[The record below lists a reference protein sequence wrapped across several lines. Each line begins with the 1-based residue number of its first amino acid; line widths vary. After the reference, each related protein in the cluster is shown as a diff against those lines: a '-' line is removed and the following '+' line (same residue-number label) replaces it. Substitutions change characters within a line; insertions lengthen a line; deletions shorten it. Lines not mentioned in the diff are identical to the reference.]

1 MYEET
6 IAAVATAI
14 GEAAIGIIRISGP
27 EAFDVLGAIF
37 VPKKNLPLDHFRN
50 REMIYGHIVESERT
64 IDEVYAVRM
73 AGPATY
79 TREDVVEIHC
89 HGGHLV
95 MQRLLSLILTKGARL
110 AEPGEFTRRAFLN
123 GRLDLVQAEAVMDL
137 IRAKTTKGFD
147 VAMDQLEGELSE
159 RIQNLRASYLMLIAN
174 LQVSIDY
181 PEEDIEEITYGELV
195 TGMEAIA
202 KELDALIQSGETG
215 KIIRDGLKT
224 AIVGKP
230 NVGKSSLLN
239 ALLKEARAIVTN
251 IPGTTRDVI
260 EEYLNIKGVPVRIID
275 TAGIRETEDTVERMG
290 VERSKRIFNEA
301 DLVILVL
308 NASEPMDEEDR
319 QIIDLMH
326 GRKGIVVVNK
336 TDLGEQIDF
345 DMIASRLG
353 DHPLIKTSLTQAIGI
368 EQVEDAIAREVY
380 GGSDWQSGETFVTSA
395 RQMSALIRARE
406 HLMTAKDGAESNLP
420 YDLIEI
426 DLKDSLSALGEVS
439 GDTVAEDLLST
450 IFSKFCL
457 GK

>member
-1 MYEET
+1 MYEDT

-14 GEAAIGIIRISGP
+14 GEAAIGVIRISGP
-27 EAFDVLGAIF
+27 EAFDVLRSIF
-37 VPKKNLPLDHFRN
+37 VPKKNLPLDGFNN
-50 REMIYGHIVESERT
+50 REMVYGHIRDGEKT
-64 IDEVYAVRM
+64 IDEVYAVQM
-73 AGPATY
+73 TGPATY

-89 HGGHLV
+89 HGGHLA
-95 MQRLLSLILTKGARL
+95 MQRLLSLVLTKGARL
-110 AEPGEFTRRAFLN
+110 AEPGEFTKRAFLN

-147 VAMDQLEGELSE
+147 VAMDQLEGDLSQQI
-159 RIQNLRASYLMLIAN
+159 RSLRTAYLTLIAN

-181 PEEDIEEITYGELV
+181 PEEDIEEITYADL
-195 TGMEAIA
+195 A
-202 KELDALIQSGETG
+202 KGLESIGAELDRLIQSGETG

-275 TAGIRETEDTVERMG
+275 TAGIRQTEDTVEKMG

-308 NASEPMDEEDR
+308 NASEPVDEEDL
-319 QIIDLMH
+319 QIIELMR
-326 GRKGIVVVNK
+326 GRRGIVVVNK
-336 TDLGEQIDF
+336 TDLGEQID
-345 DMIASRLG
+345 LG
-353 DHPLIKTSLTQAIGI
+353 WIRQQLGTHPLIKTSLTRAIGI
-368 EQVEDAIAREVY
+368 EEVEEAIASEVY
-380 GGSDWQSGETFVTSA
+380 GGSEWQSTETFVTSA
-395 RQMSALIRARE
+395 RQMSALIRARD
-406 HLMTAKDGAESNLP
+406 HLNTAAEGVAANLP

-426 DLKDSLSALGEVS
+426 DLKESLSALGEVS
-439 GDTVAEDLLST
+439 GDTVAEDLLET